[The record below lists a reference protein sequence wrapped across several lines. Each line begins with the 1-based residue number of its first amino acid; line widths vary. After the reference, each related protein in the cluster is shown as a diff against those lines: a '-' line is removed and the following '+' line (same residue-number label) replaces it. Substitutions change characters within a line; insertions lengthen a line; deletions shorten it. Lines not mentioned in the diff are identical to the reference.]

1 MNALLIGNAPGCNLG
16 YTYITEQPYDAVV
29 VGSLTLSQLLCFSSE
44 PVLSALAEG
53 KPVIIYEPGLPEC
66 KGNRALAA
74 TLSSRRRE
82 LKSWGAVFTDG
93 GQKKLITAQQAR
105 KMALAGQAPPP
116 GAVLTP
122 MAKDIL
128 GGKL

>member
-1 MNALLIGNAPGCNLG
+1 MNALLIGNAPHCNLG
-16 YTYITEQPYDAVV
+16 YTYITEQPYQAVV
-29 VGSLTLSQLLCFSSE
+29 VGSLTLSQLLYFTNE

-53 KPVIIYEPGLPEC
+53 KPVIIYEPGLPDC

-105 KMALAGQAPPP
+105 QMALAGQLPPP

-128 GGKL
+128 GGER